1 MIETIELKAAVT
13 EVALKLEEVQKA
25 NEEKD
30 KEKGMERLKK
40 ENKGLKQQVNILFG
54 SSTWLYLEIVTM
66 MMMK

>member
-1 MIETIELKAAVT
+1 MVETLEFKAVIAK
-13 EVALKLEEVQKA
+13 VASKLEEVQKA